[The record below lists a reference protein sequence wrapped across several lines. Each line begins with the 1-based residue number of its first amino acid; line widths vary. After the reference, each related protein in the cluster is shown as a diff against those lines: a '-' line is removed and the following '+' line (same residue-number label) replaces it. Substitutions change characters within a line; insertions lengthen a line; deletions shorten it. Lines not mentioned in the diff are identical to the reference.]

1 MHRETFPEKRLREE
15 ETRLLTC
22 KSWQVLALVF
32 ARKGNR
38 YRLLPTEQRSLLS
51 TALRLLSDSHPPR
64 ERHDQGVEHLAGAA
78 RAVAHEGN
86 PSEQLEESLYLQTE
100 TAQFDFRDCLYTR
113 LFSLGHAVVKDK
125 KIQLACLLKSRA
137 IAKDCHYGSTFSLE
151 NTEGIATSWTNPGL
165 SAEIN
170 DLKEWYFPKV
180 RYKN

>member
-1 MHRETFPEKRLREE
+1 MSLCFPNTGVHRETFPEKRLREE

-38 YRLLPTEQRSLLS
+38 YRLLPTELRSLLS

-64 ERHDQGVEHLAGAA
+64 ERHDQGVESLAGAA
-78 RAVAHEGN
+78 RAVAHEDN

-113 LFSLGHAVVKDK
+113 LFSLGHAIVKDK
-125 KIQLACLLKSRA
+125 KLNSRV
-137 IAKDCHYGSTFSLE
+137 Y
-151 NTEGIATSWTNPGL
+151 
-165 SAEIN
+165 
-170 DLKEWYFPKV
+170 
-180 RYKN
+180 